1 MKTYKKYLIFLAVLI
16 VLCPLGLIVPNLFKA
31 GDAWGEWSVESV
43 KEQTG
48 KEPAGMAK
56 TATIYDAPVPDYNL
70 GKEED
75 SMVKLSASYIISG
88 LIGTGII
95 LILTFASVKLMSHR
109 KDT

>member
-1 MKTYKKYLIFLAVLI
+1 MKPYKKYVIFLVVLI
-16 VLCPLGLIVPNLFKA
+16 VLCPLGLIVPKLFHA
-31 GDAWGEWSVESV
+31 GDAWGEWSVETV

-56 TATIYDAPVPDYNL
+56 TATVYTAPVPDYNL
-70 GKEED
+70 GKED
-75 SMVKLSASYIISG
+75 GSIVKQSGSYIISG

-95 LILTFASVKLMSHR
+95 LILTFGSVKLMSHR